1 MEWGEFM
8 MSPIIRRAN
17 EKDTD
22 SLFELNELFNGK
34 GTTTK
39 EKMLNSL
46 QYNKQEIVF
55 IAIEKEQPV
64 GFICGQV
71 FMSMCYD
78 TYYGEISELFVIEG
92 YRRKGIARLLISKM
106 EEEFKQNNI
115 FSFQLFTGVDNIIA
129 QTFYTSCGYKK
140 SEERMY
146 RKRTSH

>member
-1 MEWGEFM
+1 MI
-8 MSPIIRRAN
+8 SPIIRRAN

-22 SLFELNELFNGK
+22 SLFELNVLFNGK

-39 EKMLNSL
+39 EKMQESL

-78 TYYGEISELFVIEG
+78 TYYGEISELFIIEG

-115 FSFQLFTGVDNIIA
+115 FSFQLFTGADNIIA
-129 QTFYTSCGYKK
+129 QIFYTSCGYTKT
-140 SEERMY
+140 EECMY
-146 RKRTSH
+146 RKRISQ